1 MKKILT
7 FICLIFMVSCTE
19 VELIP
24 VPEVVNQKIFTQPE
38 NLVVDG
44 QSIYFELPTDGSY
57 IFTLI
62 DKNNG
67 QIISREKFTGKSGEN
82 IKKLY
87 TKSLETK
94 YLYLVLEDI
103 NKKQINKTTIIIK

>member
-1 MKKILT
+1 MKRVVIL
-7 FICLIFMVSCTE
+7 ICTVFMFSCTE
-19 VELIP
+19 IEMIP
-24 VPEVVNQKIFTQPE
+24 VPEVVNQKIFTE
-38 NLVVDG
+38 TESLVIDG
-44 QSIYFELPTDGSY
+44 QSIYFDLPVDGNY
-57 IFTLI
+57 ILTLI
-62 DKNNG
+62 DKNTS
-67 QIISREKFTGKSGEN
+67 QIISKEKFMGKEGEN